1 MNTTNQAP
9 AIRTELRVGDHAI
22 EFKGDVL
29 ESEAVQ
35 RARAIWLANTR
46 LDHTVRGHL
55 ISCLDNF
62 NYELSHV

>member
-1 MNTTNQAP
+1 MNTAETL
-9 AIRTELRVGDHAI
+9 RTELRVGDHAI

-29 ESEAVQ
+29 ESDAVQ
-35 RARAIWLANTR
+35 RARAIWLANPR

-55 ISCLDNF
+55 LSCLDNF

>member
-1 MNTTNQAP
+1 
-9 AIRTELRVGDHAI
+9 VGDHAI